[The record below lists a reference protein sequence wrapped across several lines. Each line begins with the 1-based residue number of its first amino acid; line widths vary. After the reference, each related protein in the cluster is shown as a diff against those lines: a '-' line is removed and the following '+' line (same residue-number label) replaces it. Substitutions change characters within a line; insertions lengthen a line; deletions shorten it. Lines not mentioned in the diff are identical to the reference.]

1 MESTRIRLVSGDGQV
16 FEVKRI
22 AVSRSSTIM
31 EALRLRVKSNDDSP
45 LVLNGIDGETLEK
58 VIEYCDRHYVPF
70 SDLADEAVFNSLKA
84 FDADFVNVDETT
96 FFNLIDA
103 AAYLKIKSLM
113 DLTCATL
120 SKKFKGKNYKEIG
133 EVIENW
139 KQYAD

>member
-1 MESTRIRLVSGDGQV
+1 MESTSLRLVSRDGQV
-16 FEVKRI
+16 FEVDENVVLGSLTI
-22 AVSRSSTIM
+22 VQSRQ
-31 EALRLRVKSNDDSP
+31 KSDDHDSP
-45 LVLNGIDGETLEK
+45 VVLDEIDGKTLEK
-58 VIEYCDRHYVPF
+58 VIKYFNRHYVPF
-70 SDLADEAVFNSLKA
+70 PDLADEAVANSLKA

-103 AAYLKIKSLM
+103 AYYLKIKSLM

-120 SKKFKGKNYKEIG
+120 SKKLKGKNDKEIH